1 MLVGLEREGSFVK
14 GGEGGWVGEDCVEI
28 FDWIVVN
35 YVDVIISI
43 YIEGILWKDGL

>member
-1 MLVGLEREGSFVK
+1 MGLEREGSFVK

-35 YVDVIISI
+35 YVDVYISI